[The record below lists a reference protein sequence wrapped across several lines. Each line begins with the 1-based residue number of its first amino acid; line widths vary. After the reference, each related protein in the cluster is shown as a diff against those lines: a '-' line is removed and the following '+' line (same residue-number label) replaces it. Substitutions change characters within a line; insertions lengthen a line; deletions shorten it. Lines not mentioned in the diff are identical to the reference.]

1 MNEELSLRSPTVND
15 SEAARSV
22 ALYRKGACS
31 DMVAGLVLAQEA
43 QSNGCKL
50 NRRKTEPQKVFASNI
65 KSD

>member
-1 MNEELSLRSPTVND
+1 
-15 SEAARSV
+15 
-22 ALYRKGACS
+22 
-31 DMVAGLVLAQEA
+31 MVAGLVLAQEA